1 MDIEPLINEIENN
14 DSDVLSK
21 KLDTSDAKEI
31 QNIDKLENYYFLKN
45 VYSENVKTQK
55 NRSFLNLD
63 DVDNKNWKLKK
74 SLLKTSKP
82 KCVNCKRNVGTIFS
96 NSYNL
101 ENKSRILIAKCGDI
115 ESPCGL
121 NIELLLNPV
130 YLLDEQL
137 RVDKK
142 ELSSNQD
149 KIIRTKN
156 DLLFGYLPEEEALNF
171 FESITGEI
179 ETNTKNVELNLYKF
193 LNITHNTKKIEKITE
208 LKHQF
213 YENIKE
219 FKGFISN
226 FEKDKNL
233 KHIQNANE
241 YYEHNILQTIK
252 ELNKLKYA
260 YSNVDHDANTNK
272 KSLIQKEYTTDMI
285 EDFNGNDMIEV
296 IHYSIDN
303 AVNVD
308 QEMQQQQQ
316 REPVVQNIQDHLDT
330 NAPSTKIKKIKRKT
344 TVKLNAS
351 PLVRTMKNREPLT
364 ETPKL
369 RVPETVDNATIFRA
383 MDEMKANIPAE
394 ELGALSLKQF
404 VERLENEYGFSNL
417 MITHKKVIKNYL
429 LAPEFEI

>member
-1 MDIEPLINEIENN
+1 MDIETGIAEN
-14 DSDVLSK
+14 D
-21 KLDTSDAKEI
+21 LDILNVKPDISGTKET
-31 QNIDKLENYYFLKN
+31 QNIEKLENYYFLKN
-45 VYSENVKTQK
+45 VYSENIKTQK
-55 NRSFLNLD
+55 NRAFLDLD
-63 DVDNKNWKLKK
+63 KNDNKNWGLKK
-74 SLLKTSKP
+74 SLLKGTKP

-101 ENKSRILIAKCGDI
+101 ENKSRVLIAKCGDT
-115 ESPCGL
+115 EAPCEL

-130 YLLDEQL
+130 YLLDEQVRL
-137 RVDKK
+137 DKK
-142 ELSSNQD
+142 ELSLNQD

-171 FESITGEI
+171 FETITSEI

-193 LNITHNTKKIEKITE
+193 LNITHNTKQMEKIKE

-219 FKGFISN
+219 FKEFISN

-241 YYEHNILQTIK
+241 YYEHNILPTIK
-252 ELNKLKYA
+252 ELTQLKYA
-260 YSNVDHDANTNK
+260 YSEIDHNIDTNK
-272 KSLIQKEYTTDMI
+272 KSLIQKEYTVDMI
-285 EDFNGNDMIEV
+285 ENVNGSEMIEV
-296 IHYSIDN
+296 IHYSIN
-303 AVNVD
+303 NRENVD
-308 QEMQQQQQ
+308 QEAQ
-316 REPVVQNIQDHLDT
+316 PVDVMFE
-330 NAPSTKIKKIKRKT
+330 APPAKPKKTKRNT
-344 TVKLNAS
+344 TVKLNAT
-351 PLVRTMKNREPLT
+351 PLVKTMKNRQPVS

-383 MDEMKANIPAE
+383 MDEMKANIPPE

-417 MITHKKVIKNYL
+417 MTTHKKVIKNYL